1 MKFEPLSGSRRSNRR
16 RNGAEAPRIVETFEN
31 RTLLTAPAILTPTAA
46 ATVTTATPEITWEA
60 VDTAVSYDV
69 WISDLDSRKVL
80 ITENGLTETN
90 YTPTTELNQGRIRVW
105 VRANFVGGTST
116 EWSAPQDFIVSVQP
130 LITGPV
136 NSAAPATPRKIDDTT
151 PEITWSA
158 APGSHSFE
166 LFLSDRV
173 SLTSTTYKV
182 ANLTPRLDSE
192 GNPIP
197 DGNGDVLRD
206 EIRSFEIPTALP
218 LGSYHVY
225 IRTTDDGG
233 RTTSWSPLY
242 AFEVAPQV
250 DILRPNAPTFQDPPK
265 LEWAAVE
272 GATHYDLWVDGP
284 GVPQLYRHR
293 YLTTTSFQIPAAL
306 VDGNYRFWVRA
317 IRSTTGRPE
326 VQGLW
331 SDPAT
336 FSKLARPQI
345 TAPTGVDTNIPG
357 VVTVTDVR
365 PTIEWTAI
373 DKAVR
378 YDIWVDRTQSPTRYL
393 LAQSSTNTYTFESD
407 ILPGNYWVWVKA
419 YSSTGKTTEWSVP
432 YKFTATGGAPVI
444 LTPAGGA
451 TTTVRPTFTWT
462 QVPGAASYEIW
473 VSYVGVDFDYIV
485 DSGITETSYQ
495 PGSDMALGSYRV
507 WVRAIQADGT
517 ALRWSAAVNFTV
529 AASDG
534 PTGNSDGSV
543 ASNASVE
550 LVVLRDTLEDG
561 SADVV
566 VEPVVAQRSVNT
578 AADSAAVVSEPSPT
592 EENRVIPVEQQPMSV
607 ELINKLAALCQQG
620 EWWEES
626 AIVAL

>member
-1 MKFEPLSGSRRSNRR
+1 MKFEPISGSRRSNRR

-31 RTLLTAPAILTPTAA
+31 RTLLTAPAILTPTT
-46 ATVTTATPEITWEA
+46 TVTTATPEITWEA

-105 VRANFVGGTST
+105 VRANFAGGTST
-116 EWSAPQDFIVSVQP
+116 DWSSPQDFIVSVQP

-136 NSAAPATPRKIDDTT
+136 NNAAPTTPRKIDDTT

-158 APGSHSFE
+158 APGAHSFE
-166 LFLSDRV
+166 LFLSDRI

-197 DGNGDVLRD
+197 DGKGDVLRD

-233 RTTSWSPLY
+233 RTTNWSPLY

-284 GVPQLYRHR
+284 GVPQLYRHK
-293 YLTTTSFQIPAAL
+293 YLTTTNFQIPTAL
-306 VDGNYRFWVRA
+306 VNGNYRFWVRA

-331 SDPAT
+331 SDSAT

-345 TAPTGVDTNIPG
+345 TGPSGVDTNIPG

-365 PTIEWTAI
+365 PTVEWTAI

-393 LAQSSTNTYTFESD
+393 LAQSSTNSYTFEAD
-407 ILPGNYWVWVKA
+407 IQPGNYWIWVKA
-419 YSSTGKTTEWSVP
+419 YSTTGKSTEWSVP

-444 LTPAGGA
+444 LTPAGGS

-485 DSGITETSYQ
+485 DSGFTDTSYQ

-517 ALRWSAAVNFTV
+517 ALRWSNAVNFTV
-529 AASDG
+529 A
-534 PTGNSDGSV
+534 
-543 ASNASVE
+543 SVE
-550 LVVLRDTLEDG
+550 QPGEGSDVANSGEESLVVL
-561 SADVV
+561 SDVLNSQT
-566 VEPVVAQRSVNT
+566 VEVMSRRSIDRQSEIT
-578 AADSAAVVSEPSPT
+578 SAADRIESEAVVTPT
-592 EENRVIPVEQQPMSV
+592 ETGIAIPTEHQPMSV
-607 ELINKLAALCQQG
+607 ELINRLAALCQQG

-626 AIVAL
+626 AVVSL